1 MLVIKKNH
9 FKKFNKTKVKKE
21 KKRINIVCV
30 WHREGVGRTRGL
42 HTLEELSSARKTLD
56 IVVKK

>member
-21 KKRINIVCV
+21 KNKYSVCV
-30 WHREGVGRTRGL
+30 AQGGGGEDKGTAY
-42 HTLEELSSARKTLD
+42 T
-56 IVVKK
+56 